1 MTELTQQPSEEEC
14 LKKYQ
19 EAASGSGLK
28 IEAENIEGNGCR
40 FFINGEG
47 PFLLTRDGYDENN
60 GGYCYEIQY
69 NKILLNSNTDFRNS
83 LIGRIGISKK
93 NEIQFYIWYYPEA
106 NNLKLKESG
115 KLYTTDYDALNNI
128 RYYSN
133 KHDRAEK
140 KVDKHFEKYGVHK
153 IIPNRVGLVLQ
164 YDCHVE
170 GSIYRYWS
178 LEKQN
183 ILDFSIKLVNR
194 KTVVSATWV
203 ANSDN
208 ESKEKDKIERNKFEK
223 QATEKMKEKRK
234 VLRKIK
240 SGKVKKIILCIL
252 IPCIL
257 ATGGLYS
264 YKLFKDAEQN
274 IQKKVIVIQPINYS
288 EVTSKLDAQIL
299 VAKVIQY
306 ISNKNNLTVVD
317 RTKMDAI
324 EKEQEFNM
332 SEWSEKNKSVEIGI
346 AKNADI
352 VLTIIPMTE
361 YECTLQFLQINTME
375 TKTYQID
382 IDSIW
387 KYDEKLKKQLSKIKF

>member
-183 ILDFSIKLVNR
+183 ILDFSI
-194 KTVVSATWV
+194 
-203 ANSDN
+203 
-208 ESKEKDKIERNKFEK
+208 
-223 QATEKMKEKRK
+223 
-234 VLRKIK
+234 
-240 SGKVKKIILCIL
+240 
-252 IPCIL
+252 
-257 ATGGLYS
+257 
-264 YKLFKDAEQN
+264 
-274 IQKKVIVIQPINYS
+274 
-288 EVTSKLDAQIL
+288 
-299 VAKVIQY
+299 
-306 ISNKNNLTVVD
+306 
-317 RTKMDAI
+317 
-324 EKEQEFNM
+324 
-332 SEWSEKNKSVEIGI
+332 
-346 AKNADI
+346 
-352 VLTIIPMTE
+352 
-361 YECTLQFLQINTME
+361 
-375 TKTYQID
+375 
-382 IDSIW
+382 
-387 KYDEKLKKQLSKIKF
+387 